1 MNALKAGRWWAL
13 AAALL
18 PGGLL
23 GDRYGRKKV
32 LLGALALFGAGSL
45 ALSVLDW
52 KPTYSSWHG
61 GLTADLGASVRS

>member
-1 MNALKAGRWWAL
+1 MVRVRLHPGAG

-32 LLGALALFGAGSL
+32 LLGALAAIPGGDDLAASL
-45 ALSVLDW
+45 
-52 KPTYSSWHG
+52 G
-61 GLTADLGASVRS
+61 CG